1 MKSLWKALMGL
12 MISLPMLSYVTGSL
26 IAAQQDPPQYEVVVL
41 RPADGSLSTLTALDP
56 RVPDELPDLTPTKVE
71 AITPSPDDLKD
82 DSDDSGR
89 DGWDD
94 SDDSDNAAGS
104 SGDETRSD
112 DADADDN
119 SGSDKDDD
127 NSGSGSGS
135 DDNSGSGSD
144 DSGKDDD
151 ADDDGDDDSEPDSD

>member
-89 DGWDD
+89 DGWND

-104 SGDETRSD
+104 PGDETRSD
-112 DADADDN
+112 DDDAD
-119 SGSDKDDD
+119 DDD

-135 DDNSGSGSD
+135 DDDDNSGSGSD
-144 DSGKDDD
+144 DDGNSGSGKDDD

>member
-104 SGDETRSD
+104 PGDETRSD
-112 DADADDN
+112 DD
-119 SGSDKDDD
+119 DDD
-127 NSGSGSGS
+127 NSG
-135 DDNSGSGSD
+135 
-144 DSGKDDD
+144 SGKDDD

>member
-56 RVPDELPDLTPTKVE
+56 RVPDELPDLSPTKVE

-94 SDDSDNAAGS
+94 SDDSENAAGS

-112 DADADDN
+112 DAGADDN
-119 SGSDKDDD
+119 SGSGKDDD
-127 NSGSGSGS
+127 NSGSDSGSDDSGSDS
-135 DDNSGSGSD
+135 DDNSGS
-144 DSGKDDD
+144 DDD